1 MSTTRVIAIFDRFAL
16 SFMNTLVLVGLPMVA
31 ISLITQSIR

>member
-1 MSTTRVIAIFDRFAL
+1 MSTTRIIAIFDRLAL

-31 ISLITQSIR
+31 ISLIAPAIH